1 MATFRM
7 RVFRYTDGGS
17 DKVWAI
23 CRDNTR
29 VLVFYGKYSQKTLN
43 GGPVKAKARDL
54 DEEVTRRISE
64 QLVQGYDDLG
74 EYDVED
80 RQIVWTRRPSA
91 QPANPNRFAPTA
103 YVSVQMEQSA
113 AVRDALQGAFEV
125 QELEDRLIIGL
136 PNGTFLECLTNLTS
150 GTLAAYADNGAFGR
164 LAVLAVG
171 EALKKPVFDQDDKQR
186 SRKWLHENPEQFADI
201 PNLHELA
208 ADLRLMA
215 PPVKV
220 KANAARAALW

>member
-7 RVFRYTDGGS
+7 RVFRYTDGSS

-23 CRDNTR
+23 CRDNSR
-29 VLVFYGKYSQKTLN
+29 VLVFYGKYSQKVLN
-43 GGPVKAKARDL
+43 GGPIKAKARDL
-54 DEEVTRRISE
+54 DDEVSRRVIE
-64 QLVQGYDDLG
+64 QLAQGYAELG
-74 EYDVED
+74 EYDVVGK
-80 RQIVWTRRPSA
+80 QIVWTSLSPA
-91 QPANPNRFAPTA
+91 QPANPNRFAPMA
-103 YVSVQMEQSA
+103 YVAVQMA
-113 AVRDALQGAFEV
+113 HIAVVRDALQGAFEV
-125 QELEDRLIIGL
+125 QEREDRLIIGL
-136 PNGTFLECLTNLTS
+136 PNGTSLECLSNVTS
-150 GTLAAYADNGAFGR
+150 GTLASYADNGAFGR

-171 EALKKPVFDQDDKQR
+171 EVLKKPVFDQDDKQR

-220 KANAARAALW
+220 KADAVRAALW